1 MKSFIGANDKITAS
15 SSKIIKT
22 CYMLCNEYNKLV
34 MIGLLLVLNKSRLK
48 QVKEELLIHMQQEP

>member
-15 SSKIIKT
+15 SKIIKT
-22 CYMLCNEYNKLV
+22 CYMLCNECSKLV

-48 QVKEELLIHMQQEP
+48 QVKEELLIHMQQES